1 MFSQEGL
8 PAPAFSLGPGGLQEA
23 SGPFGKGSYSI
34 APQPPF
40 FPFPAVKAE
49 YEPPELPAGPGQAK
63 AWCPFPGPEPG
74 PQPGM
79 AGGPQLPESG
89 QAPKEEP
96 GQERG
101 RREGSPEAKCALLPA
116 GAYYAQPWN
125 SPFWPALAGHS
136 AAAARG
142 PFPGAGLC
150 PGARHIYPSDP
161 HQPPSGLGSSG
172 SSSGAASEGG
182 HSSESGDE
190 VRTAAPQ
197 RRLYSAP
204 RGPESRQPDITP
216 ADITPDITPADITP
230 AGGRNIFCFFCQ
242 DTTPTSEELEQFAKD
257 LKHKRITLGFTQADV
272 GMALGTLYGKMFSQT
287 TICRFEA
294 LQLSFKNMCKLKP
307 LLQRWLN
314 EVENSDS
321 LQELC
326 NAEQVL
332 AQARKRKRR
341 TSIENN
347 VKGTLESFFRKC
359 VKPSPQQIS
368 QIAEDLN
375 LDKDVVRVWFCN
387 RRQKGKRLLLP
398 FGDENEGAAYDMN
411 LALAH
416 PALPAAVSSQAYAPA
431 PLASPPPIY
440 MSAFHKGEIFSQALQ
455 PAVSMGNSGN

>member
-8 PAPAFSLGPGGLQEA
+8 PAPSFGLGAGSLQEA
-23 SGPFGKGSYSI
+23 GGL
-34 APQPPF
+34 APQQPL
-40 FPFPAVKAE
+40 FPFPARKAE
-49 YEPPELPAGPGQAK
+49 YEPEAGPAK
-63 AWCPFPGPEPG
+63 AWGPFPGPEPC
-74 PQPGM
+74 PQPGP
-79 AGGPQLPESG
+79 ALLPSRP
-89 QAPKEEP
+89 APKEEP
-96 GQERG
+96 GQETG
-101 RREGSPEAKCALLPA
+101 RKGGSPDAQCALLPA
-116 GAYYAQPWN
+116 GAYYAPPW
-125 SPFWPALAGHS
+125 SGAFWS
-136 AAAARG
+136 RQS
-142 PFPGAGLC
+142 FPGAGLC
-150 PGARHIYPSDP
+150 PGAHPALYPSAP
-161 HQPPSGLGSSG
+161 HQPPSGLSSLGSSG

-182 HSSESGDE
+182 QSSESGDE
-190 VRTAAPQ
+190 DA
-197 RRLYSAP
+197 
-204 RGPESRQPDITP
+204 
-216 ADITPDITPADITP
+216 
-230 AGGRNIFCFFCQ
+230 
-242 DTTPTSEELEQFAKD
+242 TPTSEELEQFAKD

-314 EVENSDS
+314 EAENSDG

-326 NAEQVL
+326 NAEQAL

-398 FGDENEGAAYDMN
+398 FEESEGAAYDMGQ
-411 LALAH
+411 ALAH
-416 PALPAAVSSQAYAPA
+416 PALPAAMSAQAYAPA

-440 MSAFHKGEIFSQALQ
+440 LPAFHKGELFPQALQ
-455 PAVSMGNSGN
+455 PAVSMGNGSN

>member
-1 MFSQEGL
+1 MFSQEAL
-8 PAPAFSLGPGGLQEA
+8 PAASFSLGAGILQDA
-23 SGPFGKGSYSI
+23 SGQFGKSSYSSS
-34 APQPPF
+34 PQPPPF

-49 YEPPELPAGPGQAK
+49 YDPPELQAGEAK
-63 AWCPFPGPEPG
+63 PWCPFPGPEPCH
-74 PQPGM
+74 QPGM
-79 AGGPQLPESG
+79 AGGHQGPPLLGSG

-96 GQERG
+96 GQEKG
-101 RREGSPEAKCALLPA
+101 RRQGSPEAKCALLPA
-116 GAYYAQPWN
+116 GPYYAHPWS

-142 PFPGAGLC
+142 PLPSQTFPGVGLC
-150 PGARHIYPSDP
+150 PGAHHAIYPSDP
-161 HQPPSGLGSSG
+161 HQPPSGLSSLGSSG

-182 HSSESGDE
+182 QSSESGDE
-190 VRTAAPQ
+190 DA
-197 RRLYSAP
+197 
-204 RGPESRQPDITP
+204 
-216 ADITPDITPADITP
+216 
-230 AGGRNIFCFFCQ
+230 
-242 DTTPTSEELEQFAKD
+242 TPTSEELEQFAKD

-359 VKPSPQQIS
+359 IKPSPQQIS

-398 FGDENEGAAYDMN
+398 FGDENEGAMYDMN

-440 MSAFHKGEIFSQALQ
+440 MSAFHKGEICPQALQ

>member
-23 SGPFGKGSYSI
+23 SGPFGKGSYSV

-49 YEPPELPAGPGQAK
+49 YEPPELPAGEPGQAK

-74 PQPGM
+74 M
-79 AGGPQLPESG
+79 AGGPPGPQLLESG

-136 AAAARG
+136 AAARG
-142 PFPGAGLC
+142 PLPGQTCPGAGLC
-150 PGARHIYPSDP
+150 PGARHLYPSDP

-190 VRTAAPQ
+190 
-197 RRLYSAP
+197 
-204 RGPESRQPDITP
+204 
-216 ADITPDITPADITP
+216 
-230 AGGRNIFCFFCQ
+230 

-398 FGDENEGAAYDMN
+398 FGDENEGATYDMN

-431 PLASPPPIY
+431 PLASPAPIY
-440 MSAFHKGEIFSQALQ
+440 MPAFHKGEIFPQALQ
-455 PAVSMGNSGN
+455 PAVSMGTSGN